1 MNAGTSAGKLWG
13 LCVEKW
19 IRRIWI
25 LAKKVSSEK
34 LSTFSWLI
42 FVRRTIFFF
51 FPPSSS
57 WKIPSLFY
65 CYLIVFHYQT
75 INSNTKFIKG
85 IKYQKNKEAKIALL
99 IILLLVVLHKL
110 INFNRPGPRL
120 LFENIF
126 SGFENNFIVDR
137 FYISMRLI
145 IN

>member
-1 MNAGTSAGKLWG
+1 MWRSESAEFEYWPRKCPLRNYPRSRG
-13 LCVEKW
+13 L
-19 IRRIWI
+19 
-25 LAKKVSSEK
+25 
-34 LSTFSWLI
+34 FS
-42 FVRRTIFFF
+42 FAEQIFFF